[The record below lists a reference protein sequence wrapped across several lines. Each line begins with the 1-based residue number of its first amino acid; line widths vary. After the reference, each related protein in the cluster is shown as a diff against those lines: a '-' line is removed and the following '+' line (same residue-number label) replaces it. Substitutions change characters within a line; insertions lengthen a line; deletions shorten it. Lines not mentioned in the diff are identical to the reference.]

1 MRPYLRRFLL
11 ALLSAG
17 LVAGLGTG
25 PSWARDYRVEKIE
38 PVAVARLPAEA
49 RETLQRIDA
58 GGPFPYRRDGITFQN
73 REARLPDQAR
83 GYYREYT
90 VDTPGSRNRGAR
102 RIVTGG
108 KPPVE
113 FYYTAD
119 HYKTFSRIQR

>member
-1 MRPYLRRFLL
+1 MRRFLL

-25 PSWARDYRVEKIE
+25 ACWARDSRVEKIE
-38 PVAVARLPAEA
+38 PVPVARLPAEA
-49 RETLQRIDA
+49 RETLQLIDA

-73 REARLPDQAR
+73 REARLPDQSR